1 MPRDRQ
7 APKAPNDQA
16 YGMRG
21 DQIAAQQAIPL
32 PQQQTPAGQM
42 AQQQPE
48 MNVVEQARQFDP
60 GITPLTAPT
69 ERPGEPVQ
77 AGLAMGPGP
86 GPDIF
91 SQPARANAAAD
102 VLVALAQSS
111 GNDEMLELAN
121 RIRQSGGL
129 R

>member
-7 APKAPNDQA
+7 APAAPNDQA

-32 PQQQTPAGQM
+32 PQTQAPGMQPTEP
-42 AQQQPE
+42 QQPS
-48 MNVVEQARQFDP
+48 MIDQARQFDP

-69 ERPGEPVQ
+69 SRPGEPVTS
-77 AGLAMGPGP
+77 GLPMGAGPGP
-86 GPDIF
+86 EIF
-91 SQPARANAAAD
+91 STPARAHRTAD
-102 VLVALAQSS
+102 VLLQLADLS
-111 GNDEMLELAN
+111 GTDRWREMAE
-121 RIRQSGGL
+121 RIRAAGGM